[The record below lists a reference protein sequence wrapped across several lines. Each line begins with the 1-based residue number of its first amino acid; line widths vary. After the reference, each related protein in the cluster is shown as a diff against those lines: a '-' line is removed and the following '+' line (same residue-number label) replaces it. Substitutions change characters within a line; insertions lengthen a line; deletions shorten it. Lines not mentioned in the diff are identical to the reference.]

1 MVSRII
7 RLTLVRNW
15 FGRMKDQPAQ
25 YKVWLPFLDRQ
36 LEYLLA
42 ERGHGEVDDDMKE
55 RLRDRAFALL
65 DKNWGEILGTDMD
78 LALRVYVTDDG
89 KEYQVSLTVVSG
101 RLLAS
106 CETEQF
112 QDTMKKERDSLIE
125 KYGFTVPEDK
135 RIFRV
140 AYEGMTAEMNAEKF
154 KDFVQD
160 LHRLQPWSQPIYEVF
175 ERE

>member
-7 RLTLVRNW
+7 RLTLVRNF
-15 FGRMKDQPAQ
+15 FGHMKDQPAQ

-42 ERGHGEVDDDMKE
+42 ERGQGDVDDAMKE

-89 KEYQVSLTVVSG
+89 KEYQVSLEVVSG
-101 RLLAS
+101 RILAS
-106 CETEQF
+106 CETEGF
-112 QDTMKKERDSLIE
+112 QETMKKERDSLIE
-125 KYGFTVPEDK
+125 KYGFKVPEDK
-135 RIFRV
+135 RVFRV
-140 AYEGMTAEMNAEKF
+140 GFDGMTAEMTAEKF
-154 KDFVQD
+154 KEYVQD
-160 LHRLQPWSQPIYEVF
+160 LHRLQPRAQPIYEVF
-175 ERE
+175 EKE

>member
-1 MVSRII
+1 MVGRII
-7 RLTLVRNW
+7 RLTLVRNF
-15 FGRMKDQPAQ
+15 FGHMKDQPAQ
-25 YKVWLPFLDRQ
+25 YNVWLPFLDRQ
-36 LEYLLA
+36 LDYLLA
-42 ERGHGEVDDDMKE
+42 EQGQGDVDEVMKE

-112 QDTMKKERDSLIE
+112 QETMKRERDALIE
-125 KYGFTVPEDK
+125 KYGFKVPEDK
-135 RIFRV
+135 RVFQV
-140 AYEGMTAEMNAEKF
+140 CFDGMTAKMNAEQF
-154 KDFVQD
+154 KEYVQD
-160 LHRLQPWSQPIYEVF
+160 LRRLQPWAQPIYEVT
-175 ERE
+175 EKE